1 MIDAGRDDPFNPWIK
16 IYIVISMPIGNPHVT
31 HFNQYTE
38 GHQIQ
43 YTGYIYE
50 RETID
55 DNAVVEKW

>member
-1 MIDAGRDDPFNPWIK
+1 
-16 IYIVISMPIGNPHVT
+16 MPIGNPHVT